1 MEATMDHDSFK
12 MKFSEDKI
20 KKILIVVLPTIYS
33 HTLALSRPSS
43 SISAPNIG
51 WF

>member
-1 MEATMDHDSFK
+1 MDHDSFK
-12 MKFSEDKI
+12 LKFSEDKI
-20 KKILIVVLPTIYS
+20 KKMLAVVLPTIYS

-43 SISAPNIG
+43 SISPPNIG